1 MGLKIN
7 KRTAKSISWSGSRK
21 LKAVQYIV
29 IHYTGNKGDTAKN
42 NVDYFATGNTRPAG
56 AHFFVDKKGEI
67 WQSVAMTKNA
77 NAVGGN
83 HKSGAKGEAK
93 YYGVCKNSNS
103 VSIELCDCVNGTNWE
118 QMLATR
124 QLVQYIQ
131 KKCPNANV
139 VIRHWDVN
147 GKNCPAPMVGANN
160 EKWEL
165 FHRFITKGYRFE
177 AKVTKKAAIRSSAKV
192 MVKNKTG
199 TANIGDKIEITAL
212 SGNWGRLRGKDAK
225 GRNQWISLSKVKEI

>member
-1 MGLKIN
+1 MALKIN
-7 KRTAKSISWSGSRK
+7 KRIAKSISWSGSRK
-21 LKAVQYIV
+21 LSAVQYIV

-42 NVDYFATGNTRPAG
+42 NADYFTTGNKTETG
-56 AHFFVDKKGEI
+56 AHFFVDKKGEV
-67 WQSVAMTKNA
+67 WQSVAPTNNA
-77 NAVGGN
+77 NAVG
-83 HKSGAKGEAK
+83 KDYRSGAKGEAK

-147 GKNCPAPMVGANN
+147 GKNCPAPMAGVNN

-177 AKVTKKAAIRSSAKV
+177 AKVTEKAAIRSSAKV
-192 MVKNKTG
+192 VATNKIG
-199 TANIGDKIEITAL
+199 ISNVGDKIEITACK
-212 SGNWGRLRGKDAK
+212 GNWGRLKGKDKK
-225 GRNQWISLSKVKEI
+225 GRNRWISLNKVKEI